1 MMAMI
6 PRTRRP
12 QDSEAATDRQDPES
26 DPRDR
31 RPVEELVGVAA
42 QEHRIGLGIH
52 SQHQERHCTE
62 LDESESTVKSPVGEE
77 QSCRDPEDDEDG
89 EPYGNTKIIDGPRLD
104 DMRRGTAD
112 ELGPWSGRPENERAH
127 SGEHHERRGETS
139 LHETPPMARAM
150 EVRNIIRAPLLLQ
163 RRHPGVEGRRR
174 AAARSAGRS
183 TARR

>member
-1 MMAMI
+1 MVTI
-6 PRTRRP
+6 LRTRRP
-12 QDSEAATDRQDPES
+12 QDGETATDRQDPES

-52 SQHQERHCTE
+52 RQDQERHRTE
-62 LDESESTVKSPVGEE
+62 LDKSESTVKSPVGEE
-77 QSCRDPEDDEDG
+77 QSGRDPEDD

-104 DMRRGTAD
+104 DMRRGPAD
-112 ELGPWSGRPENERAH
+112 ELGPRSGRAENERAH
-127 SGEHHERRGETS
+127 SGEHHEYRGETS

-150 EVRNIIRAPLLLQ
+150 EVRNIIRAPLNLQ

-174 AAARSAGRS
+174 AAARSAGRW